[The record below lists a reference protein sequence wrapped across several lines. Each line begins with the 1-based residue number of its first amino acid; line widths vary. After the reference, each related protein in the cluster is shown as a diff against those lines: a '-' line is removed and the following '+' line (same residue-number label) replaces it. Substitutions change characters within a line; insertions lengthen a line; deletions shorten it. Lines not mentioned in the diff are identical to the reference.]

1 VSAPAPGPEV
11 FIALGANLGNARQTV
26 LDAMELL
33 ETHSATALRR
43 SSFWQSTP
51 VDCPPGSP
59 TFINAIVG
67 LMPHP
72 GETPESL
79 LGKLQGLE
87 RKLGR
92 SFSPQRNA
100 PRTLDLDLIAFG
112 SETRNTPGLTLP
124 HPRFG
129 KRRFVLAPL
138 SELAP
143 DLILPGQSHTVA
155 ELLAQAPSDPGLKRL
170 E

>member
-1 VSAPAPGPEV
+1 
-11 FIALGANLGNARQTV
+11 
-26 LDAMELL
+26 MELL
-33 ETHSATALRR
+33 QALSAAPLRR
-43 SSFWQSTP
+43 SSLWQSTP
-51 VDCPPGSP
+51 VDCPPNSP
-59 TFINAIVG
+59 PFINAVVR

-72 GETPESL
+72 AETPESL

-87 RKLGR
+87 REFGR
-92 SFSPQRNA
+92 NFNPQRNA

-129 KRRFVLAPL
+129 ERRFVLAPL

-155 ELLAQAPSDPGLKRL
+155 ELLAQAPSDPGLQRL